1 MNGPA
6 MMVKMYNQLVFN
18 NIKIKSTKQIKSI
31 VYAFKLRNSNNMM
44 REKSS
49 HATFQIQWWKTRK
62 TAQLPANIFKKE
74 E

>member
-1 MNGPA
+1 